1 MPMILTLAGWLYAYD
16 ITLAGWLY
24 AYDTHSGRLAVCL

>member
-1 MPMILTLAGWLYAYD
+1 MPMILTLAGWLY
-16 ITLAGWLY
+16 IMTLTLAGTLY